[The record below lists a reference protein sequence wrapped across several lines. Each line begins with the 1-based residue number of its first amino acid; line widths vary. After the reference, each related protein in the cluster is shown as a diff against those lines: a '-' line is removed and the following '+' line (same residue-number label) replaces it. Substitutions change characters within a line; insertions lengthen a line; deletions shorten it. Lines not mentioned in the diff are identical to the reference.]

1 MKKNNED
8 FLHLLEDCDP
18 RIKMAHRAKEMF
30 EELKAQV
37 SSPFE
42 REIEA
47 EIRGHIKEVQNDM
60 VGLPATD
67 ANLYQM
73 KRAINNILEQ
83 YELSGEIYSSS
94 YKVDRFGNVSVDICY
109 SPPQQ
114 INRIEYT
121 VQLD

>member
-1 MKKNNED
+1 MKKTNED

-30 EELKAQV
+30 EELKAQCIT
-37 SSPFE
+37 PFE

-47 EIRGHIKEVQNDM
+47 EIRGHIKEVQNGM

-67 ANLYQM
+67 ANLDHM
-73 KRAINNILEQ
+73 KRAINNILEH

-94 YKVDRFGNVSVDICY
+94 YKVDEFGNVSIDLCY

-114 INRIEYT
+114 INRIEYSI
-121 VQLD
+121 QLD